1 MIARVVAVVVAS
13 AFVALVGVA
22 QAATVRLD
30 DSASQVFPPA
40 AQWNWAPG
48 SLRSGSQSLH
58 MNVVVKVRI
67 DTRALAGQSGRVYM
81 VLPVDNEGQVAAEW
95 QSEGRLLG
103 GRLVS
108 GERALVYSG
117 ALPAPMLE
125 DTLRVRLTADARA
138 TSDEARRLAFHFEF
152 DSP

>member
-1 MIARVVAVVVAS
+1 MSARVTAVLVAS
-13 AFVALVGVA
+13 AFVALAGVA

-58 MNVVVKVRI
+58 MNLVVKVRI

-81 VLPVDNEGQVAAEW
+81 VLPVDNEGQVVAEW
-95 QSEGRLLG
+95 QAEGRLLG

-108 GERALVYSG
+108 GERALIYSG

-125 DTLRVRLTADARA
+125 DTLRVRLTADAR
-138 TSDEARRLAFHFEF
+138 TMSDEARRLAFHFEF

>member
-1 MIARVVAVVVAS
+1 MSARVVAVLVAS
-13 AFVALVGVA
+13 AFVAMAGLV

-48 SLRSGSQSLH
+48 SLRTGSQNLH
-58 MNVVVKVRI
+58 MNLVVKVRI

-81 VLPVDNEGQVAAEW
+81 VLPVDNEGQVVAEW
-95 QSEGRLLG
+95 QAEGRLLG
-103 GRLVS
+103 GRLVA

-117 ALPAPMLE
+117 TLPAPMLE
-125 DTLRVRLTADARA
+125 DTLRVRLTADAR
-138 TSDEARRLAFHFEF
+138 TMSDEARRLAFHFEF

>member
-1 MIARVVAVVVAS
+1 MIARVAAVVVAS

>member
-1 MIARVVAVVVAS
+1 MNARAVAIAVAA
-13 AFVALVGVA
+13 AFAVLAGMA
-22 QAATVRLD
+22 HAATVRLD

-40 AQWNWAPG
+40 AQWHWAPG
-48 SLRSGSQSLH
+48 SLRSGSQNLH
-58 MNVVVKVRI
+58 MNLVVKVRV

-81 VLPVDNEGQVAAEW
+81 VLPVDNEGQVVAEW

-103 GRLVS
+103 GRMVS

-117 ALPAPMLE
+117 SLPAPMLE
-125 DTLRVRLTADARA
+125 DTLRVRLTADAR
-138 TSDEARRLAFHFEF
+138 TMSDDARRLAFHFEF

>member
-117 ALPAPMLE
+117 VLPAPMLE

>member
-1 MIARVVAVVVAS
+1 MIARVAAVVVAS
-13 AFVALVGVA
+13 AFVALAGVS

-48 SLRSGSQSLH
+48 SLRSGSQHLH
-58 MNVVVKVRI
+58 MNLVVKVRI

-117 ALPAPMLE
+117 VLPAPMLE
-125 DTLRVRLTADARA
+125 DTLRVRLTADAR
-138 TSDEARRLAFHFEF
+138 TMSDEARRLAFHFEF
-152 DSP
+152 DTP

>member
-1 MIARVVAVVVAS
+1 MIARVAAVVAAAVFATIAS
-13 AFVALVGVA
+13 AT

-48 SLRSGSQSLH
+48 SLRSGSQNLH
-58 MNVVVKVRI
+58 MNLVVKVRI
-67 DTRALAGQSGRVYM
+67 DTRALASQSGRVYM
-81 VLPVDNEGQVAAEW
+81 VLPVDNEGQVVAEW

-117 ALPAPMLE
+117 VLPAPMLE
-125 DTLRVRLTADARA
+125 DTLRVRLTADAR
-138 TSDEARRLAFHFEF
+138 TMSDEARRLAFHFEF